1 MNNQDNILKV
11 ALIQYD
17 VEWESTK
24 SNINTIEK
32 MFDNEVVDFH
42 LILLPEMFNSGFSMN
57 PSKIAETMQGETV
70 SWMIETSAKYQSTI
84 AGSVAIK
91 ENGQY
96 FNRFL
101 AVYPDGKIEKYDKRH
116 LFRMSGEEKVYSEG
130 KKQVTANING
140 WQCALFVCYDI
151 RFPVWTR
158 NQNNYDLALYVA
170 NWPQSRIDVWKTLLK
185 ARALENQCYVA
196 GINRVGKS
204 EEAEYN
210 GQSLIF
216 DYKGAI
222 IGSLQDNKEG
232 IIKIELSLNNLNDF
246 RKKFPAWMDAD
257 NFSILS

>member
-1 MNNQDNILKV
+1 MNTQDNILKI

-17 VEWESTK
+17 IEWEATK
-24 SNINTIEK
+24 KNINKIESILN
-32 MFDNEVVDFH
+32 NEPVDFH
-42 LILLPEMFNSGFSMN
+42 LIVLPEMFNSGFSMK
-57 PSKIAETMQGETV
+57 PSHIAETMQDETV
-70 SWMIETSAKYQSTI
+70 TWMREAASKYQTTI

-101 AVYPDGKIEKYDKRH
+101 VVYPNGNIEQYDKRH

-130 KKQVTANING
+130 QKQVIVNING
-140 WQCALFVCYDI
+140 WQCALFVCYDL

-158 NQNNYDLALYVA
+158 NRKNYDLALYVA

-185 ARALENQCYVA
+185 ARALENQCYVT
-196 GINRVGKS
+196 GVNRVGKS

-210 GQSLIF
+210 GQSLVY

-222 IGSLQDNKEG
+222 IGSLQEHKEG
-232 IIKIELSLNNLNDF
+232 VIKVELSLNSLKKI

-257 NFSILS
+257 NFSIMS